1 MLLKIGII
9 AGILIFG
16 GFIFS
21 SEISGLFPSTSSSLI
36 ESLQDDVN
44 EISTKASDSVE
55 SQFDNSVDKIVDKT
69 NRKIS
74 NGITDITE
82 SSNEI
87 LSNKLNE
94 INPIKIIENLFKNKQ
109 TEESL
114 INKEK

>member
-21 SEISGLFPSTSSSLI
+21 SEISGLFPSTS
-36 ESLQDDVN
+36 ESLVESLKNDIN

-55 SQFDNSVDKIVDKT
+55 NQFDNSVDKIVDKT

-74 NGITDITE
+74 NEITNITE

-94 INPIKIIENLFKNKQ
+94 INPIKTVENLFKK
-109 TEESL
+109 
-114 INKEK
+114 